1 MITDHAGHEGHKITN
16 RYGGPWCD
24 TCAGP
29 IEHAPEWCHEC
40 WGNGI
45 KHRWSNAYNGRG
57 KPYRCGACKGTGERK
72 AAVCVDCGDPATIY
86 TSQIHPLTS
95 FHCQPCYQNGIT
107 Q

>member
-40 WGNGI
+40 WGDGV

-72 AAVCVDCGDPATIY
+72 PAVCVDCGDPATIY